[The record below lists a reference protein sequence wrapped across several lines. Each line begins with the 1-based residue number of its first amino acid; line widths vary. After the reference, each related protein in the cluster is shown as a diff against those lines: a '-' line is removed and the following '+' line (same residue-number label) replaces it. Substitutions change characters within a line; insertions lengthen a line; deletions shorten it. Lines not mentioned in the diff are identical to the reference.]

1 MVGTEDQSDLHVHN
15 REAGEHTGLQGVL
28 NTLVD
33 GRNVFLRNHAA
44 GDRVDELV
52 TLFRVGLDFDHAV
65 TVLAAAT
72 GLLGVLQVGLAG
84 LRDRFAVGN
93 LRLADVGVHVELAD
107 QTVNDDVQMQFAHAR
122 DEGLAGFFVALHAEG
137 RVFLRQLVERGG
149 ESVTVGLRLGFD
161 GDFDDRFRNIEGFEH
176 HGALFVADR
185 VAGGGKL
192 HAHEGHDVAGAG
204 GLDVL
209 TLVGVHTE
217 QAAKAFLL
225 AGVGVVQR
233 GAGFDHARV
242 DTEEGQVAHEGVGS
256 QLEHET
262 GERFL
267 VRAGADDFF
276 FRLVGVVAHHLIDIE
291 RRRQVV
297 HNGVEQ
303 RLHADVT
310 ERGAAQDGHDAL
322 TDGTLADAGIDF
334 LDGQFMAFEVLFHQF
349 FIFFRHGVQQ
359 LKALFFVE
367 ILEILRDFTIGD
379 LKALGFFFEADGA
392 AIDEVDNAVELVFR
406 TDRDLE
412 ADGLRLQ
419 AVADHV
425 HAAEEVGADAVHLVD
440 EADTGHAVTVGLAPH
455 GFGLGFHAGD
465 GVEHGHGT
473 VEHAQ
478 GTFHF
483 DGEVNVAGG
492 VDDVDLVIKPETS
505 RRGGSDGDTAF
516 LLLRHPVHRSAALVG
531 FADFVVFAGV
541 VQDTFGRR
549 GLTGIDV
556 SHDADVPH
564 FFDRC

>member
-1 MVGTEDQSDLHVHN
+1 MVGTEDQGDLHVHN

-52 TLFRVGLDFDHAV
+52 TLFRVGFDFDHAV
-65 TVLAAAT
+65 TVLAAAA
-72 GLLGVLQVGLAG
+72 GLLGILQVGLAG

-93 LRLADVGVHVELAD
+93 LRLADVGVHVEFAD

-149 ESVTVGLRLGFD
+149 EGVTVGLRLGFD
-161 GDFDDRFRNIEGFEH
+161 GHFDNRFRNIEGFEH
-176 HGALFVADR
+176 HGTLFVADR
-185 VAGGGKL
+185 VAGGSKL
-192 HAHEGHDVAGAG
+192 HAHESHDVAGAG

-209 TLVGVHTE
+209 TLVGVHAE

-225 AGVGVVQR
+225 AVVGVVQR
-233 GAGFDHARV
+233 RTGFDHARI
-242 DTEEGQVAHEGVGS
+242 DAEERQMAHKGVGG

-267 VRAGADDFF
+267 VRAGADDLF
-276 FRLVGVVAHHLIDIE
+276 FRVFGVVAHHLLDVE
-291 RRRQVV
+291 GRRQVV
-297 HNGVEQ
+297 HNRVEQ
-303 RLHADVT
+303 RLHTDVA

-322 TDGTLADAGIDF
+322 ADGALTDAGIDF
-334 LDGQFMAFEVLFHQF
+334 LNGQFMAFEVLFHQF

-359 LKALFFVE
+359 LKALFFVQ
-367 ILEILRDFTIGD
+367 ILEILRDFTVDD
-379 LKALGFFFEADGA
+379 LEALGFFVKADGA
-392 AIDEVDNAVELVFR
+392 AVNEVNDALELVFSP
-406 TDRDLE
+406 DRNLE
-412 ADGLRLQ
+412 ADGLCFQ

-440 EADTGHAVTVGLAPH
+440 EADTGHTVAVGLTPH
-455 GFGLGFHAGD
+455 GFRLGLHAGD
-465 GVEHGHGT
+465 GVEYGHGT
-473 VEHAQ
+473 IEHAQ
-478 GTFHF
+478 GAFHF
-483 DGEVNVAGG
+483 DGEVDVAGG
-492 VDDVDLVIKPETS
+492 VDDVDLVFKPETS
-505 RRGGSDGDTAF
+505 RRGGSDGDAAF
-516 LLLRHPVHRSAALVG
+516 LLLFHPVHRGAALVG
-531 FADFVVFAGV
+531 FADFMVFAGI
-541 VQDTFGRR
+541 VQDAFGRR

-556 SHDADVPH
+556 GHDADIPH